1 MLNLNHMPSS
11 LGVKFDR
18 FNHKTGFTIVELLVV
33 IVIIAVLAVLVVV
46 TFSSA
51 NEKAKFSKYQTD
63 LKSLNAAVMIYHS
76 ANGHY
81 PISTAW
87 RGDNQAINDSFIP
100 GLVPTY
106 LQKTP
111 QVESVGSARPTFLY
125 TSTATGSDYK
135 LLYIVAMG
143 DTLPAAQLTS
153 NPLIDPVRPTRAWG
167 YWSPGGAS
175 L

>member
-1 MLNLNHMPSS
+1 MARSLGIKSDRLNH
-11 LGVKFDR
+11 R
-18 FNHKTGFTIVELLVV
+18 AGFTIVELLIVVVV
-33 IVIIAVLAVLVVV
+33 IAILAAFTVA
-46 TFSSA
+46 TFSNA
-51 NEKAKFSKYQTD
+51 NNKAKFSKYQAD
-63 LKSLNAAVMIYHS
+63 LKSLNAAVLMYHS

-87 RGDNQAINDSFIP
+87 RGDNQAINDSFTP

-125 TSTATGSDYK
+125 TSITTGSDYR
-135 LLYIVAMG
+135 LLYIVTTG
-143 DTLPAAQLTS
+143 DSLPAAQLAS

-167 YWSPGGAS
+167 YW
-175 L
+175 